1 MVLFYDNCLTENC
14 VSLSEHN
21 AKVEML
27 LSALIGMST
36 SSVLFIIVILF
47 LGFMLFGKKCRKKQL
62 RMQPLP
68 SITHSEESTP
78 RAESGEHVIS
88 LAPIVPVYEE
98 VVPGNIEVT
107 ENVAYSVNQINK
119 NY

>member
-1 MVLFYDNCLTENC
+1 MP
-14 VSLSEHN
+14 LSEHN

-27 LSALIGMST
+27 LSALIGIST
-36 SSVLFIIVILF
+36 SSVLFIIVTFF
-47 LGFMLFGKKCRKKQL
+47 LGFILFGKKCRMKQL

-68 SITHSEESTP
+68 TITHSGSPP
-78 RAESGEHVIS
+78 RAESGEHVIN
-88 LAPIVPVYEE
+88 LTPIVPVYEE
-98 VVPGNIEVT
+98 VVPENIEVT